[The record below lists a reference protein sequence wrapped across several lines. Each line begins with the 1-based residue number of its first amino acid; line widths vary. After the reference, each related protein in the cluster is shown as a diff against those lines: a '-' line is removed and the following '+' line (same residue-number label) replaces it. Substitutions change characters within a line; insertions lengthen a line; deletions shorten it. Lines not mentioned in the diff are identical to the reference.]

1 MHRPP
6 PPPEGPALA
15 EAAPAE
21 PEAARAETAEPEATR
36 AETAEP
42 ETARGR
48 EASEA
53 ERRLSQVL
61 ERVAMPARARAT
73 NDAPVLRIG
82 RVVAWQGRSAHV
94 SWRDGAEPL
103 EARLAD
109 EVEGELIARVV
120 DERGLVLVEQSD
132 ELRVVGVLQTRERA
146 PPRAAP
152 DEASLRGRAVRLE
165 SEGELSIK
173 AERIEIEGA
182 SEVLLRVGP
191 VALRLRRNGTV
202 ELVGS
207 NVYLTSRGV
216 FRLIGRV
223 LRLN

>member
-1 MHRPP
+1 MHRTPP
-6 PPPEGPALA
+6 SPA
-15 EAAPAE
+15 EAAALEEAVPVEKSEPAGDV
-21 PEAARAETAEPEATR
+21 R
-36 AETAEP
+36 
-42 ETARGR
+42 R
-48 EASEA
+48 EASGGEPPEAGPQATEA
-53 ERRLSQVL
+53 ERRLLQVL
-61 ERVAMPARARAT
+61 ERVEMPPRARAT
-73 NDAPVLRIG
+73 NDVPVLRIG
-82 RVVAWQGRSAHV
+82 RVVALQGRSARV

-103 EARLAD
+103 EAKLAE

-120 DERGLVLVEQSD
+120 EERGFVLVEQGD

-146 PPRAAP
+146 PKPAALG
-152 DEASLRGRAVRLE
+152 EAVLRGRAVRLE

-173 AERIEIEGA
+173 AERVEIEGA

-191 VALRLRRNGTV
+191 VALRLRRDGTV

-207 NVYLTSRGV
+207 SVYLTSRGV